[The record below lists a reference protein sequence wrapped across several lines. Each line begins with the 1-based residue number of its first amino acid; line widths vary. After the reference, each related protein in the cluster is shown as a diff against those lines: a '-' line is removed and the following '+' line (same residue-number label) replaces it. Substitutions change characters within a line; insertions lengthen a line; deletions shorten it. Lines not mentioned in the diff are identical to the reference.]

1 MIQHELFP
9 SVPDDAF
16 ARGFAYEPAFLSQ
29 AEEEALVGEIERL
42 PLAQAEYKGFLATR
56 RIVSYGGRYDFS
68 AQRLQPGQPIAPFL
82 WPLRARAAG
91 WVGRSA
97 DDFTHALIA
106 QYPSGSQ
113 LGWHRDVPDFE
124 LVVGISL
131 VSPCR
136 MRFRR
141 YPPGFREKSF
151 ALDIEPRSIY
161 RLQDEAR
168 WAWQHS
174 VTPVPAL
181 RYSITFRTVS
191 GTEAVASRT
200 SVGALARSL

>member
-9 SVPDDAF
+9 FAPEDVF
-16 ARGFAYEPAFLSQ
+16 ARGFAYEPGFLSQ
-29 AEEEALVGEIERL
+29 AEEKELVGEIERL
-42 PLAQAEYKGFLATR
+42 PFAQAEYKGFLATR
-56 RIVSYGGRYDFS
+56 RVVSYGGRYDFS
-68 AQRLQPGQPIAPFL
+68 AQRLQPCQPIAPFL
-82 WPLRARAAG
+82 WPLRARAAA
-91 WVGRSA
+91 WVGRCA
-97 DDFTHALIA
+97 DDLTYALIA

-131 VSPCR
+131 VSSCR

-141 YPPGFREKSF
+141 YPPGVREKSL

-168 WAWQHS
+168 WEWQHS
-174 VTPVPAL
+174 VPPVPAL

-191 GTEAVASRT
+191 RTEA
-200 SVGALARSL
+200 LAPGTNS